1 MQIKHSSSEKG
12 KLRSGQETQKDNDEK
27 KKAFGADTRIKG
39 VYSVWGPAE
48 AEVIKSFLE
57 SHGIQS
63 ILKGLV
69 VQSVHPFSADG
80 LGEIKIFVLEEDY
93 ELAKKLITKKVNS
106 PLTPD
111 QEDWILNRLERLKN

>member
-1 MQIKHSSSEKG
+1 MSAKN
-12 KLRSGQETQKDNDEK
+12 NDEK
-27 KKAFGADTRIKG
+27 KKSFETDEEIKE

-57 SHGIQS
+57 SHGIQC

-80 LGEIKIFVLEEDY
+80 LGEIKIFVLEKDY
-93 ELAKKLITKKVNS
+93 ELAKKLITEKVDS

-111 QEDWILNRLERLKN
+111 QDE

>member
-1 MQIKHSSSEKG
+1 MNKKTNTQIKE
-12 KLRSGQETQKDNDEK
+12 
-27 KKAFGADTRIKG
+27 

-57 SHGIQS
+57 SNGIQC

-80 LGEIKIFVLEEDY
+80 LGEIKIFVLEKDY
-93 ELAKKLITKKVNS
+93 ELARKLITEKVSS

-111 QEDWILNRLERLKN
+111 QED

>member
-1 MQIKHSSSEKG
+1 MSA
-12 KLRSGQETQKDNDEK
+12 KDNEENK
-27 KKAFGADTRIKG
+27 KSFEADARIKE

-57 SHGIQS
+57 SHGIQC

-80 LGEIKIFVLEEDY
+80 LGEIKIFVLEKDY
-93 ELAKKLITKKVNS
+93 ELAKKLITEKVSS
-106 PLTPD
+106 PLPPD
-111 QEDWILNRLERLKN
+111 QED